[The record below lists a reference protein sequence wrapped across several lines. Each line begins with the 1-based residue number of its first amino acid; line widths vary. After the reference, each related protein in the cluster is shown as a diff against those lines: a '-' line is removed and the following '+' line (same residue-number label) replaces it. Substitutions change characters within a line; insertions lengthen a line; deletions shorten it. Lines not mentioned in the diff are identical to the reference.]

1 MKRAGLQ
8 NSKRALTAL
17 ALFVGLLVSI
27 PVPSAQATNDVQAPC
42 VIGSSSTC
50 PAQSPQEIYNL
61 YGTTTNGTYW
71 LNVNGTATQTYLVL
85 DTSYPDGGMWFLGMK
100 GAKAG
105 TAFTYSANYWTDQTT
120 TLTPDFNNDVA
131 TEAKYGAFNYL
142 PVTKLVA
149 VFKDRD
155 SNGFNTS
162 GSGDLGAN
170 SFGGHTWME
179 TITSTTMYS
188 RFSTNLNYV
197 DGAVSGLR
205 YTTYRETNSSSGKL
219 VFPYQT
225 GWARYG
231 FNNTTAYN
239 YRWGMTFNN
248 ESNYGSNDSGSG
260 IGMSDFSAKA
270 QLSYT
275 DSLSY
280 SPNGSSGALNG
291 STMNYSSGFQI
302 WGKMAAPSLATP
314 GALSITNQGAGTVQL
329 SFGASASATEYA
341 VQFKTAGSNWNSGT
355 TVRLINP
362 GASPSAT
369 LTGLSSGSYDF
380 RVFARATND
389 SSAGNSYLLA
399 QTIDATAPTVSSI
412 TISSS
417 AGADSI
423 YGAGE
428 VVTATINWSEAVTVT
443 GSPRIPLQGLTSKYL
458 TYASGSGSTS
468 TTFTYTV
475 VNGDLDRDGFAIT
488 ADSLTLNGGTIKD
501 SALNTATLSHS
512 AILASLT
519 NQVDGTPPVANTPQ
533 TSSDGSSIT
542 LTFDETLSATG
553 PAVSAISI
561 LVNGITDTVTS
572 TSITGKTIRFFL
584 TFQIISSATIT
595 FTYTDPSAGND
606 SSALQDE
613 AGNDAPT
620 ISAVAVTNISTTTSN
635 TSASIAL
642 NPASTTA
649 VYRAVTTIRVSTNT
663 AGRVDFYQAG
673 KIIVN
678 CRNVATSGNIASCSW
693 KPMVHAYITLTAR
706 FRPSGTGY
714 QVTNTSPLQLFVV
727 GRSGNR

>member
-8 NSKRALTAL
+8 NSKRVFTAF
-17 ALFVGLLVSI
+17 ALFVGLLVFI
-27 PVPSAQATNDVQAPC
+27 PVPIAQATNDVSAAC
-42 VIGSSSTC
+42 VIGTDSAC

-61 YGTTTNGTYW
+61 YGTTTDGTYY
-71 LNVNGTATQTYLVL
+71 LNVGGVSTQVYLLMNRTGSDNGGWVL
-85 DTSYPDGGMWFLGMK
+85 LMK
-100 GAKAG
+100 GTKG
-105 TAFTYSANYWTDQTT
+105 TTNFGYSSTYFSSNTS
-120 TLTPDFNNDVA
+120 TLNTSSLSNDVS
-131 TEAKYGAFNYL
+131 TDAKFSAYNSL
-142 PVTKLVA
+142 TIKKILA
-149 VFKDRD
+149 VFKDPTYGSI
-155 SNGFNTS
+155 SNQ
-162 GSGDLGAN
+162 GDIAN
-170 SFGGHTWME
+170 NAFGGHVWLE
-179 TITSTTMYS
+179 TLGTATSA
-188 RFSTNLNYV
+188 FSTLDTLNNISSSTYT
-197 DGAVSGLR
+197 GMR
-205 YTTYRETNSSSGKL
+205 YSIYRESNSSSAAQ
-219 VFPYQT
+219 VFAYEW
-225 GWARYG
+225 GNAVYG
-231 FNNTTAYN
+231 FKTNACGGKEA
-239 YRWGMTFNN
+239 RWGASFNN
-248 ESNYGSNDSGSG
+248 ESDWSSCDTYVG
-260 IGMSDFSAKA
+260 IGLAGH
-270 QLSYT
+270 
-275 DSLSY
+275 
-280 SPNGSSGALNG
+280 SPGDQVTWTGTGAYQNPSGTGKG
-291 STMNYSSGFQI
+291 STGFQI
-302 WGKMAAPSLATP
+302 WGKINDPSLATP

-341 VQFKTAGSNWNSGT
+341 VQYKTAGSNWNTGT
-355 TVRLINP
+355 TVRVTNP

-380 RVFARATND
+380 RVFARAAND
-389 SSAGNSYLLA
+389 SSAGNSSLLA

-412 TISSS
+412 SISSS
-417 AGADSI
+417 SGADSI
-423 YGAGE
+423 YGAGD
-428 VVTATINWSEAVTVT
+428 VITGTINWSEAVTVT
-443 GSPRIPLQGLTSKYL
+443 GSPRIAIQGLTSKYL

-488 ADSLTLNGGTIKD
+488 ADSLALNGGTIKD

>member
-8 NSKRALTAL
+8 NSKRVFTAF
-17 ALFVGLLVSI
+17 ALFVGLMVSI
-27 PVPSAQATNDVQAPC
+27 PVPMAQATNDVQAPC
-42 VIGSSSTC
+42 VIGSSATC

-85 DTSYPDGGMWFLGMK
+85 DTAYPDGGMWFLGMK

-120 TLTPDFNNDVA
+120 TLTPDYNNDVA
-131 TEAKYGAFNYL
+131 TEAKYGAFNYI

-162 GSGDLGAN
+162 GSGDLGTN

-179 TITSTTMYS
+179 TITATTMYS
-188 RFSTNLNYV
+188 RFSTNSNLV

-275 DSLSY
+275 DGLSY
-280 SPNGSSGALNG
+280 APNGSSGALNG

-341 VQFKTAGSNWNSGT
+341 IQYKTAGSSWNTGT

-380 RVFARATND
+380 RVFARAAND

-399 QTIDATAPTVSSI
+399 QAIDATAPTVSSI
-412 TISSS
+412 SISSS
-417 AGADSI
+417 SGADSI

-428 VVTATINWSEAVTVT
+428 VITATINWSEAVTVT

-488 ADSLTLNGGTIKD
+488 ADSLALNGGTIKD

-561 LVNGITDTVTS
+561 LVNGNTDTVTS

-663 AGRVDFYQAG
+663 AGRVDFFQAG